1 MNEDLTVDDIC
12 EDLRFSAVEIH
23 NKFKNFQSKKGPR
36 EDRAAIFE
44 FLNRETTPG
53 SSFYLDTLSEAKR
66 RINRVSHEDV
76 EKLQNE
82 IDICTGVVDSIKPK
96 ILESIKHH
104 TKKERQ
110 RPRLEKVIITPQKRP
125 KVSARKV
132 AERAG
137 VSQTQV
143 YNWDDKPPLGYPGR
157 NADESIV
164 MAWCDGYRAQNSGKK
179 KPGRK
184 KGTGNAH
191 LRRYRG
197 DQTDLIADPNST
209 PLPARKV

>member
-23 NKFKNFQSKKGPR
+23 NKFKDFQSKKGPR

-44 FLNRETTPG
+44 FLKRETTPS
-53 SSFYLDTLSEAKR
+53 SSFYLNTLSDAKR
-66 RINRVSHEDV
+66 RINRVSHEDA

-96 ILESIKHH
+96 ILEAIKRNE
-104 TKKERQ
+104 KKERQ
-110 RPRLEKVIITPQKRP
+110 KPRLIKALKTTKPRMKVPA
-125 KVSARKV
+125 SDV
-132 AERAG
+132 AKWAG
-137 VSQTQV
+137 VSLTQV
-143 YNWDDKPPLGYPGR
+143 YAWDNNPPYQYPSR
-157 NADESIV
+157 NGDRAAL
-164 MAWCDGYRAQNSGKK
+164 MAWCREYKNAHCGKK

-197 DQTDLIADPNST
+197 DQIDLIADPKST
-209 PLPARKV
+209 PLPTRKI